1 MKKIAK
7 GSDLKSPSIK
17 IKESLSKY
25 DTMPV
30 FQKKADKA
38 SAFLKKHPPFEAIKE
53 MENNRIKTY
62 FNEGKTFP
70 EISVLVRLS
79 EMEVASRLTD
89 MGLLIVEKV

>member
-1 MKKIAK
+1 MKKIAEK
-7 GSDLKSPSIK
+7 SDLKSPKIQ

-30 FQKKADKA
+30 FQKKAAKA

-62 FNEGKTFP
+62 LNEGKTLFQ
-70 EISVLVRLS
+70 ISVLVGLSDAELNIRLK
-79 EMEVASRLTD
+79 E
-89 MGLLIVEKV
+89 MGLLVTEKV